1 MSNDGYFL
9 SKSNP
14 VANIDQRQLED
25 RAMALRARPEIEKA
39 KMLASWMF
47 REVMQHP
54 HADQMDQFDNMVD
67 EYVFHYLMRTVA
79 SDGQYPVVLRFMTP
93 PHRWFGREVEGSRW
107 GADSPDFCYRI
118 VPVAHGGKY
127 EITARAT
134 CAYPPTAHF
143 ALMGDNTAAPQIMSL
158 LDSVDMQLGDDGS
171 FVLTVDG
178 DEAGSRQNHIQTRP
192 GALQIWIRDAL
203 TDWTGQSPYALTVKR
218 LNPPGR
224 DPMSDDEMAQTA
236 AKALTDGIYYSYFIS
251 RITTSLPPNQVDAP
265 ASSAALGGMATQ
277 YTAKAHVVLEPD
289 EALIVTAS
297 SAGALFRNAVL
308 TSVFN
313 MSLNYW
319 DRISSL
325 NSGQMEADKG
335 GLFTYVVAHSDPGVH
350 NWLDPCGLREL
361 TLGHRWQSFPDG
373 GAKEAPTI
381 TSRLVKSA
389 DLESKLPKGVRRI
402 DSAWRMAQLA
412 ERRAGYDSRFV
423 DS

>member
-1 MSNDGYFL
+1 MSDDGYFL
-9 SKSNP
+9 SASNP
-14 VANIDQRQLED
+14 VANLDQRRLED
-25 RAMALRARPEIEKA
+25 RAIALRARPEIEKT
-39 KMLASWMF
+39 KMLAAWMF
-47 REVMQHP
+47 REVMQHA
-54 HADQMDQFDNMVD
+54 HADQMDQFDSMVD

-79 SDGQYPVVLRFMTP
+79 SDGQYPGVLRFMTP
-93 PHRWFGREVEGSRW
+93 PHRWFGREVPGSRW
-107 GADSPDFCYRI
+107 GADSPDFAYRI
-118 VPVAHGGKY
+118 IPVAHGGKY

-134 CAYPPTAHF
+134 SANPPTAHF

-158 LDSVDMQLGDDGS
+158 IDSVDMQMDADGS

-178 DEAGSRQNHIQTRP
+178 DEAGSRPNHIQTQP

-203 TDWTGQSPYALTVKR
+203 TDWVKQTPYALTAKR
-218 LNPPGR
+218 LNPPEC
-224 DPMSDDEMAQTA
+224 DPLNDDEMARTA

-251 RITTSLPPNQVDAP
+251 RITTSLPPNQVDQP
-265 ASSAALGGMATQ
+265 ASSAALGGMPTQ
-277 YTAKAHVVLEPD
+277 YTAKAHVILEPD

-325 NSGQMEADKG
+325 NSGQMEPDES

-350 NWLDPCGLREL
+350 NWLDPCGVREL

-373 GAKEAPTI
+373 GAKEVPTI
-381 TSRLVKSA
+381 TSRLVKLA
-389 DLESKLPKGVRRI
+389 DLESEMPQGVRRI
-402 DSAWRMAQLA
+402 NSAGRMAQLA